1 MSDGA
6 ISNPIHPARRILD
19 MLEECELTHG
29 EELSVFFEDVNGR
42 YCLEEIRAYR
52 LADWLR
58 GCLNENDGF
67 QDSEVELPDPASIQ
81 SVCQAMQLNQLIQT
95 TVFDR
100 KRDIPLSERHELHHV
115 VACHRSGKLIEFDA
129 VTKRGERRD
138 AAIERIYR
146 DHIDLFGSPSIVG
159 CIVDDEPL
167 LNATAFNEHLN
178 LPSLPLHHLQDPVD
192 CNFTELHEKNSARL
206 PLVGATDPIG
216 WESIRKT
223 FGSGIEAIMDAC
235 AEPRPPIT
243 VDETLTLKGCR
254 PKTGVWRASVVK
266 IHVEGTLSTH
276 PHEFN
281 CIGAEL
287 LCEVFNMEGD
297 AESLATEVHKLP
309 NEAAAAID
317 TMKGLGLRFDRP
329 VDENF
334 TFMRAASLIA
344 EGIPGITPDVDIM
357 PASIGED
364 GLSALEASA
373 RAVAVGEPSRSTDP
387 GRDVAR

>member
-1 MSDGA
+1 MSDEA
-6 ISNPIHPARRILD
+6 IRNPIHPARRILD

-29 EELSVFFEDVNGR
+29 EELRVFFEDVNGR
-42 YCLEEIRAYR
+42 YSLEETRAYR

-81 SVCQAMQLNQLIQT
+81 SVCQAMQLNPLIQT

-167 LNATAFNEHLN
+167 LNATAFNERLS

-223 FGSGIEAIMDAC
+223 FGCGIEAIMDAC
-235 AEPRPPIT
+235 AELRPPIT

-287 LCEVFNMEGD
+287 LCEVFNMDGD
-297 AESLATEVHKLP
+297 AESLTTEVHKLP
-309 NEAAAAID
+309 NEAAAAVD
-317 TMKGLGLRFDRP
+317 AMKGLGLRFDRP

-357 PASIGED
+357 PASIGEE
-364 GLSALEASA
+364 GLATLEASA
-373 RAVAVGEPSRSTDP
+373 RAVAGGESSRSADP